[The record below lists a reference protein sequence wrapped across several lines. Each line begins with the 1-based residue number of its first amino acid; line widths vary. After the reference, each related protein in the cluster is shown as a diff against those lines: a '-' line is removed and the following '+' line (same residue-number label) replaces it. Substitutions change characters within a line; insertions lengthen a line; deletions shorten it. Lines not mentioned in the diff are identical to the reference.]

1 VPFRST
7 PDGRRGR
14 GLPNSVPNSWARKR
28 GIPEIGNRKRGRLSK
43 VERYAKAAKVIGP
56 LGVKVLF
63 EGFPGEKAM
72 PLNEEFEGDLEKV
85 WDPRKDGQKAVRIP
99 CPATGPG
106 VVRQLAPKGE

>member
-1 VPFRST
+1 MGGAVEGSRILFPI
-7 PDGRRGR
+7 PGG
-14 GLPNSVPNSWARKR
+14 GKR

-85 WDPRKDGQKAVRIP
+85 WDPR
-99 CPATGPG
+99 
-106 VVRQLAPKGE
+106 